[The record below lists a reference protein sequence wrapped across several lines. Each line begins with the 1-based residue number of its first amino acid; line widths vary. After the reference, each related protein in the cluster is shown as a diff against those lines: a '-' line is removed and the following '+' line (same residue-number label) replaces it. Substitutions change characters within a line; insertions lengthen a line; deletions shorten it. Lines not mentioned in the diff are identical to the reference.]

1 MPPLS
6 PVGNGSLG
14 KFGVRRWLLFYPG
27 VGGFL
32 FFLGCGGGMP
42 GLALREGLLT
52 PAGVVAAHKIMASS
66 PDMDLATVSALR
78 VGAGLEGDWEAVPQ
92 EVSQYFWKPV
102 CDSLDPGRPGVGAPV
117 GGTMPQSPI
126 PMRRGSLGKTILKT
140 LPLGLQMASLPQLLG
155 PSSGTC
161 AAGGERVLVRNAVP
175 LVEPPQ
181 GVTVTVWG
189 PGQTSKG

>member
-14 KFGVRRWLLFYPG
+14 KFGVRWWLLFYPG

-78 VGAGLEGDWEAVPQ
+78 VGAGLEGDWEAVPL
-92 EVSQYFWKPV
+92 EVGQYFWKPV
-102 CDSLDPGRPGVGAPV
+102 CDSLDPGRLGVGAPV
-117 GGTMPQSPI
+117 GGTMPQSPT
-126 PMRRGSLGKTILKT
+126 PMRRGSLDKTILRLCLLDYRW
-140 LPLGLQMASLPQLLG
+140 LPSLSSWDLRRAHVQLVG
-155 PSSGTC
+155 KGCWSGM
-161 AAGGERVLVRNAVP
+161 RFP
-175 LVEPPQ
+175 
-181 GVTVTVWG
+181 
-189 PGQTSKG
+189 